1 METFRRRLDENDRG
15 ERRWRNTCGGVMCM
29 LVEPWWTIFQLE
41 TARVLSP
48 RSFLPSARRRRGRNL
63 GSERDKRWP
72 WPMEIVFLVFSAG
85 PTNLLGAGNKPRL
98 NGINAWQSRALP
110 TFDTPPPPPPPP
122 STAFEP
128 RNRSIRTV
136 VLLPFFLFP
145 PLMDE
150 TELPSSMHDSA
161 STRCNDSDRIR

>member
-1 METFRRRLDENDRG
+1 
-15 ERRWRNTCGGVMCM
+15 M

-41 TARVLSP
+41 TARVLSL
-48 RSFLPSARRRRGRNL
+48 RSFLPSARRRGRNL

-110 TFDTPPPPPPPP
+110 TFDTPPPP
-122 STAFEP
+122 TAFEP
-128 RNRSIRTV
+128 RNRSIRAD
-136 VLLPFFLFP
+136 VLLFFFFSFS

-150 TELPSSMHDSA
+150 TELIKI
-161 STRCNDSDRIR
+161 TKRRNKEEEELIKIRRRRN